1 MAETDGGACNT
12 LCGRA
17 FVATGLVPCVS
28 WQQAA
33 IAAAGFRVTIAESF
47 RPQIASD
54 VNEIHCKFQN
64 FQAAYSKGTN
74 EAAKSNAVHHNIS

>member
-12 LCGRA
+12 LCGLA
-17 FVATGLVPCVS
+17 FVATVFVPAVS

-54 VNEIHCKFQN
+54 GNEMQLKFD
-64 FQAAYSKGTN
+64 K
-74 EAAKSNAVHHNIS
+74 